1 MSQPGSVG
9 QTAHAVF
16 LSQQPSLHPVLQQIQ
31 QLRETFAEP
40 PVTRATPSE
49 DVQVLE
55 PPASNVDDEHGQ
67 NETISAEVFSS
78 YLHREVLAG
87 CKPHPGD
94 IVEAGPLAAIT
105 PPDVHY
111 PLADSLPA
119 EIIQGGKLSSL
130 QLEGVIQACQ
140 RHQML
145 LPDGQRAGFFIGDAA
160 GVGKGRQI
168 AGVILDNFARGR
180 TKSIWFTISTDL
192 IVDTRR
198 DLGDLGCYI
207 RVIDGCQ
214 ELDKHTRVLGLPS
227 DFKDGVV
234 FSTYSTLVSTV
245 QKGAGRQTRLQQ
257 LVDWC
262 GREEFDGCL
271 IFDECHKAKNF
282 VPGKEQAST
291 KVALAVTSIQRML
304 PKARVLYCS
313 ATGVS
318 DVKNMAFMERLG
330 LWGEG
335 APYNNFEQF
344 LVSVQKKGLG
354 MAEILAMEMKSAGM
368 YLSRGLSYKQ
378 AEFVTVE
385 APLTKDQKKVYDMAV
400 HLWTELRKAL
410 ESALVRT
417 GSSNQRVWQQFWS
430 CHQRFFKQLCLGMK
444 VPTIIS
450 EARQALASGQCIV
463 IGLQTTGEA
472 SLDSELERGKGQV
485 VGFMSLCREILQ
497 RFISTHFPTRLPP
510 TKEGEVVEDKWCVTA
525 RNMLQDF
532 TKRVSL
538 PDSPLDE
545 IIDKLGGPSQVAE
558 MTGRKG
564 RIVRHSP
571 SDSPRYEPR
580 TPDNDAYGAIDSL
593 NVQERNHFMSG
604 KKLVAIISDAAS
616 TGISLHSDLRVGNQC
631 RRVHL
636 TVELPWSADKAVQQL
651 GRSHR
656 SNQSSGP
663 LYKLLTTNLGGE
675 RRFAAAVARRLQSLG
690 ALTKGDRRAAT
701 GADLS
706 EFNFDTAYGRNA
718 LRLMYQHI
726 CQKKLVPG
734 ISLAKLTDKYDIE
747 NFHILMQESLVLMG
761 LVDIE
766 MMRNGLVLK
775 DRDTSDVSKF
785 LNRILGLH
793 VEKQNM
799 IFTYFTESMKLIIQ
813 NAKKEGRYNEGM
825 LDITAASVEMVGTPR
840 EIFTLF
846 NKGHT
851 STRLVELNVDRGMSW
866 EQAVTR
872 ADNYSGKYDSFYVS
886 RRDVWGR
893 KLFILATQKEGSTHL
908 FRIARPNTGLSYMD
922 EERTD
927 LLHRY
932 LPIDREKAEKGW
944 REQYEVT
951 MNSCVHGSH
960 CKNKD
965 FCKVGSRCYSLHLL
979 CGSIV
984 TFMSTL
990 EAVLNRNALKL
1001 NLSKTES
1008 SIRVVRVKCN
1018 DGTRVVGV
1026 RYPQLL
1032 ISEVEASL
1040 REQRVMETLQQTQLK
1055 FGQSGNVLQP
1065 GAQATMPFVVHPSQA
1080 QYSLII
1086 GSQSPRIVPNM
1097 LDMSM
1102 SQPVGGAQSVSALPA
1117 SQPLNTSD
1125 LGAMNASS
1133 PVFSD
1138 GLNSANSRISLNS
1151 SSSAAPGEPCAKSS
1165 ASDALHDEV
1174 KQLADNANAKQTV
1187 KFRGGSV
1194 TEEVSPVSK
1203 KCLAKAL
1210 NPPVT
1215 IKNFFKPKVKA
1226 ESSNSRGNCDQD
1238 EEVKEREVK
1247 EDGQAGVG
1255 EKVIVSEMSYEQFL
1269 DSGSDSKAVIRKP
1282 EGETELEAHDEHHKA
1297 KATGNVT
1304 LKEEE
1309 NGSENV
1315 FTQLAEHSKAQDIL
1329 NPDAKGEG
1337 NRGFNKE
1344 NTPTSLSRKR
1354 ALGDPTSSSQP
1365 RKKAKQATLFSTFEK
1380 MASKK
1385 IVEEQKEQTCP
1396 ICQKVFEK
1404 SVSNAEL
1411 NNHID
1416 NCIIE

>member
-1 MSQPGSVG
+1 MDMLNSFYHL
-9 QTAHAVF
+9 TN
-16 LSQQPSLHPVLQQIQ
+16 SLAML
-31 QLRETFAEP
+31 
-40 PVTRATPSE
+40 
-49 DVQVLE
+49 
-55 PPASNVDDEHGQ
+55 N
-67 NETISAEVFSS
+67 NCK
-78 YLHREVLAG
+78 LALMY
-87 CKPHPGD
+87 
-94 IVEAGPLAAIT
+94 IAIT

-227 DFKDGVV
+227 DFKDGVQADKRD
-234 FSTYSTLVSTV
+234 YSNSLIGV
-245 QKGAGRQTRLQQ
+245 AGRSLTDVSSLTS
-257 LVDWC
+257 
-262 GREEFDGCL
+262 
-271 IFDECHKAKNF
+271 
-282 VPGKEQAST
+282 GKEQAST

-318 DVKNMAFMERLG
+318 DAFMERLG

-385 APLTKDQKKVYDMAV
+385 APLTKDQKKDRAKEGTRVGLGQDRKLKPACMAAV
-400 HLWTELRKAL
+400 
-410 ESALVRT
+410 LVM
-417 GSSNQRVWQQFWS
+417 SS
-430 CHQRFFKQLCLGMK
+430 
-444 VPTIIS
+444 TI
-450 EARQALASGQCIV
+450 
-463 IGLQTTGEA
+463 LQTALA

-675 RRFAAAVARRLQSLG
+675 RR
-690 ALTKGDRRAAT
+690 
-701 GADLS
+701 
-706 EFNFDTAYGRNA
+706 NA

-726 CQKKLVPG
+726 CQVFIVVLFYMGNLPLDKHNKKLVPG

-799 IFTYFTESMKLIIQ
+799 VQ
-813 NAKKEGRYNEGM
+813 
-825 LDITAASVEMVGTPR
+825 
-840 EIFTLF
+840 
-846 NKGHT
+846 
-851 STRLVELNVDRGMSW
+851 
-866 EQAVTR
+866 
-872 ADNYSGKYDSFYVS
+872 
-886 RRDVWGR
+886 
-893 KLFILATQKEGSTHL
+893 
-908 FRIARPNTGLSYMD
+908 
-922 EERTD
+922 
-927 LLHRY
+927 
-932 LPIDREKAEKGW
+932 
-944 REQYEVT
+944 
-951 MNSCVHGSH
+951 
-960 CKNKD
+960 
-965 FCKVGSRCYSLHLL
+965 
-979 CGSIV
+979 
-984 TFMSTL
+984 
-990 EAVLNRNALKL
+990 
-1001 NLSKTES
+1001 
-1008 SIRVVRVKCN
+1008 
-1018 DGTRVVGV
+1018 
-1026 RYPQLL
+1026 
-1032 ISEVEASL
+1032 
-1040 REQRVMETLQQTQLK
+1040 
-1055 FGQSGNVLQP
+1055 
-1065 GAQATMPFVVHPSQA
+1065 
-1080 QYSLII
+1080 
-1086 GSQSPRIVPNM
+1086 
-1097 LDMSM
+1097 
-1102 SQPVGGAQSVSALPA
+1102 
-1117 SQPLNTSD
+1117 
-1125 LGAMNASS
+1125 
-1133 PVFSD
+1133 
-1138 GLNSANSRISLNS
+1138 
-1151 SSSAAPGEPCAKSS
+1151 
-1165 ASDALHDEV
+1165 
-1174 KQLADNANAKQTV
+1174 
-1187 KFRGGSV
+1187 
-1194 TEEVSPVSK
+1194 
-1203 KCLAKAL
+1203 
-1210 NPPVT
+1210 
-1215 IKNFFKPKVKA
+1215 
-1226 ESSNSRGNCDQD
+1226 
-1238 EEVKEREVK
+1238 
-1247 EDGQAGVG
+1247 
-1255 EKVIVSEMSYEQFL
+1255 
-1269 DSGSDSKAVIRKP
+1269 
-1282 EGETELEAHDEHHKA
+1282 
-1297 KATGNVT
+1297 
-1304 LKEEE
+1304 
-1309 NGSENV
+1309 
-1315 FTQLAEHSKAQDIL
+1315 
-1329 NPDAKGEG
+1329 
-1337 NRGFNKE
+1337 
-1344 NTPTSLSRKR
+1344 
-1354 ALGDPTSSSQP
+1354 
-1365 RKKAKQATLFSTFEK
+1365 
-1380 MASKK
+1380 
-1385 IVEEQKEQTCP
+1385 
-1396 ICQKVFEK
+1396 
-1404 SVSNAEL
+1404 
-1411 NNHID
+1411 
-1416 NCIIE
+1416 